1 MNLRV
6 SVVLLLI
13 FLTGGHSLKCYF
25 CTFMTKT
32 GSCDGTTMTC
42 PIGGSKCGSVI
53 TDSIVGS
60 TEVSVTAKA
69 CAPECKPRTEQ
80 IPTGGTI
87 TTKCCDTDL
96 CNGTDGI
103 YKGSFLLLLS
113 PLFFYILMN

>member
-13 FLTGGHSLKCYF
+13 FLTGGHSLKCYL
-25 CTFMTKT
+25 CTFNPKT

-53 TDSIVGS
+53 TEQSIDSVEGS
-60 TEVSVTAKA
+60 FTAKA
-69 CAPECKPRTEQ
+69 CVPVCTPGTQKLPN
-80 IPTGGTI
+80 GGTVSV
-87 TTKCCDTDL
+87 KCCDTDL

-103 YKGSFLLLLS
+103 NKGSFLLLLS
-113 PLFFYILMN
+113 PLFFHILLH